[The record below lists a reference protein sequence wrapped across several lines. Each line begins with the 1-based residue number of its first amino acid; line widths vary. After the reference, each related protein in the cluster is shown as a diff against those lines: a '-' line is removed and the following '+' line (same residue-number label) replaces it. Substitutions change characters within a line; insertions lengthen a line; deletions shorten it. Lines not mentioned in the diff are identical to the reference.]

1 MKSEER
7 RAKSEER
14 RAKSEERRAAATPQ
28 MGVFQLKGLFML
40 KNVRMQGAKERA
52 AEHTS
57 VCEQRRDAVNA
68 ADGRFSA

>member
-14 RAKSEERRAAATPQ
+14 RAKSEELRQRRRWAF
-28 MGVFQLKGLFML
+28 FQLKGLFML